1 MTGHHPSFSHA
12 VVWGAKGQGDLQGSQ
27 EDHSDHSIRFHPGLE
42 ARAETKTEECRVKD
56 KNELGREGRS
66 YITRA
71 KEDSHSGLVHGAVE
85 WLSRDP

>member
-1 MTGHHPSFSHA
+1 M
-12 VVWGAKGQGDLQGSQ
+12 WGAKGQGDLQGSQ

-42 ARAETKTEECRVKD
+42 ARAVKNTSTGETKTEECRTKD

-66 YITRA
+66 YITGA